1 MSGKMIN
8 QLFPLTVE
16 EIIFLRE
23 LQAGEG
29 RFLVVGM
36 SAAVLQ
42 GADIGTKDI
51 DLWFEHPLDE
61 GLEKAA
67 RAVGG
72 IFIWRPAD
80 LPILGGSALSRID
93 LVNCHGL
100 DDFETEYSR
109 AVNVQLEGIP
119 LKILPLDRV
128 IASKR
133 AAGRLKDKAAMPA
146 LKAAL
151 MGLRFKGGL

>member
-51 DLWFEHPLDE
+51 DLWFEHQLDE

-72 IFIWRPAD
+72 IFIWRAD

-151 MGLRFKGGL
+151 MGLRFKGDL